1 MSEQINM
8 TFLDLIKTRKIRIP
22 QIQRDYAEGR
32 RNPKIRDIRRAF
44 LNDLLDSVY
53 SNGQRPLHLDFI
65 YGYDR
70 NDAFEPL
77 DGQQRLTTL
86 FILHWIFSPADKK
99 DLIGLD
105 GLSRFTCETRIS
117 AEEFCNEIV
126 KHAACVLHHEANAK
140 NLQVSEV
147 ICKKDWFKWAWRND
161 ATVISMLVVIDEV
174 FALMK
179 ESGYTYDTSRYDAL
193 SCISFHWLDLNKF
206 SQGDELYVKMN
217 ARGLQLSA
225 FDILKSTLEEELRQQ
240 NAMGADEEGTA
251 AFEEEWKRIVDNDW
265 IDYFWG
271 QRGIRENGEVD
282 VAEVEDRYMRLLLRL
297 ISIQFARQDVCPQL
311 AEVANSRDERT
322 LELLVPRYTAEAW
335 RARHSTAARYLYID
349 FLQLYNDMQ
358 SLIGFTEVGQDRQ
371 WFDFTKYLDPEYG
384 WDSTGS
390 RNLLDLYLQDSFTY
404 PERLGFYGVLAFL
417 RKFPLR
423 TMAVNGNADGENV
436 RLKDFKSW
444 GRFLRNCTI
453 IENCNDRFD
462 DVGKVITAMTQIDR
476 WMEEFEK
483 CGMRMDEFLGTIKNV
498 PGFERARIEEESA
511 KAKLRCADPEWVN
524 LMREA
529 ETDAYLRGQI
539 GCLLCWSK
547 KAGVCNKAEFSAYTK
562 CLRGITA
569 LFSDGIEESQRCKF
583 YAAMLTISD
592 YRFGKHKSFGIV
604 PPAER
609 FYSWK
614 RYLRDEIDGCY
625 APGIKAFIDFWRSEK
640 QEEINIIAV
649 CDAVIVEGKSAV
661 TDWRRFMISMPRLFM
676 RDYAY
681 WGVVSSAS
689 GHYFLARG
697 KTENSR
703 SYELLLAYV
712 YEKAAEGTRCFH
724 DSIQPEPETNSI
736 DFSKNGHAYRL
747 KAMNDGKYSLWTD
760 DEEECGLIAENVL
773 SKIGMAL

>member
-1 MSEQINM
+1 MSELINM
-8 TFLDLIKTRKIRIP
+8 TFLDLLKARKIRIP

-53 SNGQRPLHLDFI
+53 SNGVRLLHLDFI

-86 FILHWIFSPADKK
+86 FIFHWIFSPAENK
-99 DLIGLD
+99 DLIGSD
-105 GLSRFTCETRIS
+105 GLSRFTYETRIS

-126 KHAACVLHHEANAK
+126 KHAAYVLHDESDAK
-140 NLQVSEV
+140 SLSVSEV
-147 ICKKDWFKWAWRND
+147 IRTKDWFKWAWRKD

-174 FALMK
+174 FELMK
-179 ESGYTYDTSRYDAL
+179 ESGYTYDTSRYAAL
-193 SCISFHWLDLNKF
+193 SCISFHWLDLDKF

-240 NAMGADEEGTA
+240 NAKSYAGEEAA

-265 IDYFWG
+265 IDYFWSK
-271 QRGIRENGEVD
+271 RGIRENDEVD
-282 VAEVEDRYMRLLLRL
+282 VAEVENRYMRLLLRL
-297 ISIQFARQDVCPQL
+297 VSIQFARQDVCPQL

-322 LELLVPRYTAEAW
+322 LESLIPRYTAEVW
-335 RARHSTAARYLYID
+335 RSRHSMAAKCPYID
-349 FLQLYNDMQ
+349 FQQLYKDMQ
-358 SLIGFTEVGQDRQ
+358 SLIGFTTIGQNRQ
-371 WFDFTKYLDPEYG
+371 WFDLTQYLDLEYG

-390 RNLLDLYLQDSFTY
+390 KSILDLYLQDTFSY
-404 PERLGFYGVLAFL
+404 PVRLGFYGILAFL

-423 TMAVNGNADGENV
+423 TMVADDNDGGKKGSLED
-436 RLKDFKSW
+436 LKTW

-462 DVGKVITAMTQIDR
+462 DVGKVISAMAQIDLLI
-476 WMEEFEK
+476 EEFAK
-483 CGMRMDEFLGTIKNV
+483 SGMRMDEFLGAIENV

-511 KAKLRCADPEWVN
+511 KAKLRVADPEWEN

-539 GCLLCWSK
+539 RCLLGWSRID
-547 KAGVCNKAEFSAYTK
+547 GICNKTEFKAYAK
-562 CLRGITA
+562 CLRGITT
-569 LFSDGIEESQRCKF
+569 LFSDGVEESKRCKF

-604 PPAER
+604 SPAER

-614 RYLRDEIDGCY
+614 RYLRDDIDGCC

-640 QEEINIIAV
+640 QDETDVIAV
-649 CDAVIVEGKSAV
+649 CDAVIMQRKSTV
-661 TDWRRFMISMPRLFM
+661 CDWRRFLISMPRLFA

-681 WGVVSSAS
+681 WGVVSNNSE
-689 GHYFLARG
+689 HWFLSRG

-703 SYELLLAYV
+703 GFELLLAYV
-712 YEKAAEGTRCFH
+712 YESVPNDGRRFH
-724 DSIQPEPETNSI
+724 DSIRPEPETNSI
-736 DFSKNGHAYRL
+736 EFTKDGHVYRL
-747 KAMNDGKYSLWTD
+747 KATCAGSYSLFTD
-760 DEEECGLIAENVL
+760 ENEEAGLTDEDVL
-773 SKIGMAL
+773 SKLGISL

>member
-1 MSEQINM
+1 MSELINM
-8 TFLDLIKTRKIRIP
+8 TFLDLLKARKIRIP

-53 SNGQRPLHLDFI
+53 SNGLRQLHLDFI

-86 FILHWIFSPADKK
+86 FIFHWIFSPAENK
-99 DLIGLD
+99 DLIGAD
-105 GLSRFTCETRIS
+105 GLSRFTYETRIS

-126 KHAACVLHHEANAK
+126 KHAAYVLHDESNAK
-140 NLQVSEV
+140 SLSVSEV
-147 ICKKDWFKWAWRND
+147 IRTKDWFKWAWRKD
-161 ATVISMLVVIDEV
+161 ATVLSMLVVIDEV
-174 FALMK
+174 FELMK
-179 ESGYTYDTSRYDAL
+179 ESGYTYDTGRYAAL
-193 SCISFHWLDLNKF
+193 SCISFHWLDLDKF

-240 NAMGADEEGTA
+240 NAKSCAGEEAA

-265 IDYFWG
+265 IDYFWSK
-271 QRGIRENGEVD
+271 RGIRENGEVD
-282 VAEVEDRYMRLLLRL
+282 VAEVENRYMRLLLRL
-297 ISIQFARQDVCPQL
+297 VSIQFARQDVCPQL

-322 LELLVPRYTAEAW
+322 LESLIPRYTAEVW
-335 RARHSTAARYLYID
+335 RSRHSTAAKCPYID
-349 FLQLYNDMQ
+349 FQQLYNDMQ
-358 SLIGFTEVGQDRQ
+358 SLIGFTTIGQNRQ
-371 WFDFTKYLDPEYG
+371 WFDLTQYLDLEYG
-384 WDSTGS
+384 WDSTGPKS
-390 RNLLDLYLQDSFTY
+390 ILDLYLQDTFSY
-404 PERLGFYGVLAFL
+404 PVRLGFYGVLAFL

-423 TMAVNGNADGENV
+423 TMVADDNDGGKKGSLED
-436 RLKDFKSW
+436 LKTW

-462 DVGKVITAMTQIDR
+462 DVGKVISAMAQIDLLI
-476 WMEEFEK
+476 EEFAK
-483 CGMRMDEFLGTIKNV
+483 SGMRMDEFLGAIENV

-511 KAKLRCADPEWVN
+511 KAKLRVADPEWEN
-524 LMREA
+524 LLREA

-539 GCLLCWSK
+539 RCLLGWSRID
-547 KAGVCNKAEFSAYTK
+547 GICNKTEFKAYAK
-562 CLRGITA
+562 CLRGITT
-569 LFSDGIEESQRCKF
+569 LFSDGVEESKRCKF

-604 PPAER
+604 SPAER

-614 RYLRDEIDGCY
+614 RYLRDDIDGCC

-640 QEEINIIAV
+640 QDETDVIAV
-649 CDAVIVEGKSAV
+649 CDAVIMQRKSTAC
-661 TDWRRFMISMPRLFM
+661 DWRRFLISMPRLFA

-681 WGVVSSAS
+681 WGVVSNNSE
-689 GHYFLARG
+689 HWFLSRG

-703 SYELLLAYV
+703 GFELLLAYV
-712 YEKAAEGTRCFH
+712 YESVPNDGRRFH
-724 DSIQPEPETNSI
+724 DSIRPEPETNSI
-736 DFSKNGHAYRL
+736 EFTKDWHVYRL
-747 KAMNDGKYSLWTD
+747 KATCAGSYSLFTD
-760 DEEECGLIAENVL
+760 ENEEAGLTDEDVL
-773 SKIGMAL
+773 SKLGISL

>member
-1 MSEQINM
+1 VSELINM
-8 TFLDLIKTRKIRIP
+8 TFLDLLKARKIRIP

-53 SNGQRPLHLDFI
+53 SNGVRLLHLDFI

-86 FILHWIFSPADKK
+86 FIFHWIFSPAENK
-99 DLIGLD
+99 DLIGSD
-105 GLSRFTCETRIS
+105 GLSRFTYETRIS

-126 KHAACVLHHEANAK
+126 KHAAYVLHDESDAK
-140 NLQVSEV
+140 SLSVSEV
-147 ICKKDWFKWAWRND
+147 IRTKDWFKWAWRKD

-174 FALMK
+174 FELMK
-179 ESGYTYDTSRYDAL
+179 ESGYTYDTSRYAAL
-193 SCISFHWLDLNKF
+193 SCISFHWLDLDKF

-240 NAMGADEEGTA
+240 NAKSYAGEEAA

-265 IDYFWG
+265 IDYFWSK
-271 QRGIRENGEVD
+271 RGIRENDEVD
-282 VAEVEDRYMRLLLRL
+282 VAEVENRYMRLLLRL
-297 ISIQFARQDVCPQL
+297 VSIQFARQDVCPQL

-322 LELLVPRYTAEAW
+322 LESLIPRYTAEVW
-335 RARHSTAARYLYID
+335 RSRHSMAAKCPYID
-349 FLQLYNDMQ
+349 FQQLYKDMQ
-358 SLIGFTEVGQDRQ
+358 SLIGFTTIGQNRQ
-371 WFDFTKYLDPEYG
+371 WFDLTQYLDLEYG

-390 RNLLDLYLQDSFTY
+390 KSILDLYLQDTFSY
-404 PERLGFYGVLAFL
+404 PVRLGFYGILAFL

-423 TMAVNGNADGENV
+423 TMVADDNDGGKKGSLED
-436 RLKDFKSW
+436 LKTW

-462 DVGKVITAMTQIDR
+462 DVGKVISAMAQIDLLI
-476 WMEEFEK
+476 EEFAK
-483 CGMRMDEFLGTIKNV
+483 SGMRMDEFLGAIENV

-511 KAKLRCADPEWVN
+511 KAKLRVADPEWEN

-539 GCLLCWSK
+539 RCLLGWSRID
-547 KAGVCNKAEFSAYTK
+547 GICNKTEFKAYAK
-562 CLRGITA
+562 CLRGITT
-569 LFSDGIEESQRCKF
+569 LFSDGVEESKRCKF

-604 PPAER
+604 SPAER

-614 RYLRDEIDGCY
+614 RYLRDDIDGCC

-640 QEEINIIAV
+640 QDETDVIAV
-649 CDAVIVEGKSAV
+649 CDAVIMQRKSTV
-661 TDWRRFMISMPRLFM
+661 CDWRRFLISMPRLFA

-681 WGVVSSAS
+681 WGVVSNNSE
-689 GHYFLARG
+689 HWFLSRG

-703 SYELLLAYV
+703 GFELLLAYV
-712 YEKAAEGTRCFH
+712 YESVPNDGRRFH
-724 DSIQPEPETNSI
+724 DSIRPEPETNSI
-736 DFSKNGHAYRL
+736 EFTKDGHVYRL
-747 KAMNDGKYSLWTD
+747 KATCAGSYSLFTD
-760 DEEECGLIAENVL
+760 ENEEAGLTDEDVL
-773 SKIGMAL
+773 SKLGISL